1 MAGDNNTLYEQV
13 LGAEQSVIGSM
24 LIDPKTVGLVVAEL
38 SEEDFSLEA
47 TRNLFRAFR
56 KLYLENRIMD
66 PVTVLAAI
74 GPQDASMRSYVM
86 ELMDRTLTPA
96 NIAEYIEQ
104 VKRESLRLR
113 LQNIGRELLERLS
126 NPEDAMPLLMRGME
140 LLSGQR
146 QDDEADME
154 RSILDFYEDLKHEP
168 EYLPWGFPEL
178 DEGLY
183 VERGDFVVLAG
194 RPSDGKTALALHMA
208 YAQAQT
214 LNVGFFSLETGRKKL
229 FSRLMSSVSRVPGPA
244 LKRRKLSEE
253 EFSLIA
259 AGAGEIRPR
268 KLRVIEADGG
278 SDCRPGPGPEAG
290 CNLYRLPAAYPAYYT
305 GAGQPP
311 GRGGG
316 YLAGP
321 GRPGPHPQDH
331 GCGAVPA
338 LPAGG

>member
-96 NIAEYIEQ
+96 NIVEYIEQ

-126 NPEDAMPLLMRGME
+126 NPEDAMPLLNPICAICGRRTAAGTSHRCAHIY
-140 LLSGQR
+140 LRAASGEGQQTVRCSSKETKLPDSRR
-146 QDDEADME
+146 QD
-154 RSILDFYEDLKHEP
+154 F
-168 EYLPWGFPEL
+168 
-178 DEGLY
+178 
-183 VERGDFVVLAG
+183 
-194 RPSDGKTALALHMA
+194 
-208 YAQAQT
+208 
-214 LNVGFFSLETGRKKL
+214 
-229 FSRLMSSVSRVPGPA
+229 
-244 LKRRKLSEE
+244 
-253 EFSLIA
+253 
-259 AGAGEIRPR
+259 AGA
-268 KLRVIEADGG
+268 
-278 SDCRPGPGPEAG
+278 
-290 CNLYRLPAAYPAYYT
+290 
-305 GAGQPP
+305 
-311 GRGGG
+311 
-316 YLAGP
+316 
-321 GRPGPHPQDH
+321 
-331 GCGAVPA
+331 CGVDKSP
-338 LPAGG
+338 

>member
-24 LIDPKTVGLVVAEL
+24 LIGPKTVGLVL
-38 SEEDFSLEA
+38 QPEDFSLEA

-194 RPSDGKTALALHMA
+194 RPYHIVYNPPKVEGKDDVTGDPLIQRDDDKEDVVRHRLEVYHNQTEALVKFYGDLAKSGDKTAPQYRAISGLGTIDEITA
-208 YAQAQT
+208 
-214 LNVGFFSLETGRKKL
+214 
-229 FSRLMSSVSRVPGPA
+229 RVFDA
-244 LKRRKLSEE
+244 LK
-253 EFSLIA
+253 
-259 AGAGEIRPR
+259 
-268 KLRVIEADGG
+268 
-278 SDCRPGPGPEAG
+278 
-290 CNLYRLPAAYPAYYT
+290 
-305 GAGQPP
+305 
-311 GRGGG
+311 
-316 YLAGP
+316 
-321 GRPGPHPQDH
+321 
-331 GCGAVPA
+331 
-338 LPAGG
+338 

>member
-96 NIAEYIEQ
+96 NIVEYIEQ

-229 FSRLMSSVSRVPGPA
+229 FSRLMSSVSRVPGPT

-268 KLRVIEADGG
+268 KLRVIEAAGWTVDQIAARALARKL
-278 SDCRPGPGPEAG
+278 DVIYIDYLQLIRPTIP
-290 CNLYRLPAAYPAYYT
+290 
-305 GAGQPP
+305 
-311 GRGGG
+311 
-316 YLAGP
+316 
-321 GRPGPHPQDH
+321 
-331 GCGAVPA
+331 
-338 LPAGG
+338 

>member
-140 LLSGQR
+140 LLSGQSTNR
-146 QDDEADME
+146 NTSPGAS
-154 RSILDFYEDLKHEP
+154 RSWTRDCTLS
-168 EYLPWGFPEL
+168 
-178 DEGLY
+178 
-183 VERGDFVVLAG
+183 AG
-194 RPSDGKTALALHMA
+194 
-208 YAQAQT
+208 T
-214 LNVGFFSLETGRKKL
+214 LSC
-229 FSRLMSSVSRVPGPA
+229 S
-244 LKRRKLSEE
+244 
-253 EFSLIA
+253 
-259 AGAGEIRPR
+259 
-268 KLRVIEADGG
+268 
-278 SDCRPGPGPEAG
+278 
-290 CNLYRLPAAYPAYYT
+290 PAAPPTARPPWPCIWPMRRPKRST
-305 GAGQPP
+305 WDSFPWRRAGKNCF
-311 GRGGG
+311 R
-316 YLAGP
+316 A
-321 GRPGPHPQDH
+321 
-331 GCGAVPA
+331 
-338 LPAGG
+338 

>member
-96 NIAEYIEQ
+96 NIVEYIEQ

-126 NPEDAMPLLMRGME
+126 NPRRYAAAYVRGW
-140 LLSGQR
+140 SCCQAG
-146 QDDEADME
+146 QDDKRTWSAP
-154 RSILDFYEDLKHEP
+154 ILDFYEDLK
-168 EYLPWGFPEL
+168 LSRNTSLGFPEL

-183 VERGDFVVLAG
+183 VERGDFVI
-194 RPSDGKTALALHMA
+194 T
-208 YAQAQT
+208 
-214 LNVGFFSLETGRKKL
+214 
-229 FSRLMSSVSRVPGPA
+229 
-244 LKRRKLSEE
+244 
-253 EFSLIA
+253 
-259 AGAGEIRPR
+259 
-268 KLRVIEADGG
+268 
-278 SDCRPGPGPEAG
+278 
-290 CNLYRLPAAYPAYYT
+290 LPAAPPTARPPEYT
-305 GAGQPP
+305 QPM
-311 GRGGG
+311 R
-316 YLAGP
+316 
-321 GRPGPHPQDH
+321 RPKRST
-331 GCGAVPA
+331 
-338 LPAGG
+338 

>member
-38 SEEDFSLEA
+38 SEDDFSLEI
-47 TRNLFRAFR
+47 TRTLFRAFR
-56 KLYLENRIMD
+56 KLYLGNRIMD

-96 NIAEYIEQ
+96 NIVEYIEQ

-183 VERGDFVVLAG
+183 DAIILAAAGLERLGHGDRISSLIPADVCLPAVG
-194 RPSDGKTALALHMA
+194 QGALAIEARTADKEVRDMLSFLNDLNTK
-208 YAQAQT
+208 QAT
-214 LNVGFFSLETGRKKL
+214 DAERAFLGLLEGGCQ
-229 FSRLMSSVSRVPGPA
+229 VPIGVHA
-244 LKRRKLSEE
+244 DVEGENIRIEAI
-253 EFSLIA
+253 IA
-259 AGAGEIRPR
+259 ALDGSTI
-268 KLRVIEADGG
+268 LRDTINGKADDAV
-278 SDCRPGPGPEAG
+278 S
-290 CNLYRLPAAYPAYYT
+290 L
-305 GAGQPP
+305 GQQL
-311 GRGGG
+311 GKKM
-316 YLAGP
+316 LA
-321 GRPGPHPQDH
+321 
-331 GCGAVPA
+331 
-338 LPAGG
+338 AGGQEILASIL